1 MGYSPIMISV
11 LPVALIFSFL
21 MYFQPGYGGLGMP
34 PFGMDSMKPAGAH
47 LNPAFLHDMAQ
58 NGAADPTKNVPQ
70 NMVRKQLTLACA
82 CSLFV
87 DLWAA
92 Q

>member
-1 MGYSPIMISV
+1 
-11 LPVALIFSFL
+11 
-21 MYFQPGYGGLGMP
+21 MP

-70 NMVRKQLTLACA
+70 NMVRKLLTVCMLVYCV
-82 CSLFV
+82 LFV
-87 DLWAA
+87 KLGLM
-92 Q
+92 